1 MANDNSTERKAWRS
15 LLIPVVGSAAFF
27 ASSVVNILKTYKRYG
42 FPQKAFNSSDYVL
55 LSMPFIIFFLALNEE
70 IENGD

>member
-42 FPQKAFNSSDYVL
+42 FPEKAFNTSDYL
-55 LSMPFIIFFLALNEE
+55 LLTMPFVIFFLALHEE
-70 IENGD
+70 IENGE